1 MIVEKLDNGLSVV
14 IEKRT
19 QTQLAVVNMLYK
31 VGSRNEKP
39 GKTGLAHLLEHL
51 MFEGSKKF
59 PQFDQTIH
67 SLGGENNA
75 YTTNDYT
82 NYYDVI
88 PATNL
93 EKAIEIEADR
103 MFQLQISAKKFKNQQ
118 QVVIEEFKESHLNM
132 PYGMHWHELCK
143 MMYPGHYYEWPVI
156 GSEIEEIASFVLP
169 EVIEFYETYYSPQN
183 AVISVVG
190 NIDEQKTLSLIKQ
203 HFGPIKSSRQIPF
216 LKEGP
221 IMPSKELKTLREEVP
236 QNALYMA
243 FAAPLRYDKSFY
255 TMDLICDILSNGESS
270 RFYDRL
276 YKKQKLFSEI
286 DAYVTANIGPGMLVI
301 EGKLNEEV
309 TLEQASDAIL
319 QEISILH
326 RDGLAAQ
333 ELEKVK
339 NKAESFC
346 VFSNYQLTN
355 RAANLCLFNAYD
367 TIEHLT
373 IEHESYQQITRDD
386 ISNILHNDFLNGR
399 MVELRYEKI

>member
-19 QTQLAVVNMLYK
+19 QTQLAVVNVLYK
-31 VGSRNEKP
+31 VGSRNEKL
-39 GKTGLAHLLEHL
+39 GKTGMAHLLEHL

-67 SLGGENNA
+67 LLGGENNA

-82 NYYDVI
+82 NYYDVL
-88 PATNL
+88 PAENL

-103 MFQLQISAKKFKNQQ
+103 MMHLQISAKKFKNQQ

-132 PYGMHWHELCK
+132 PYGMHWHELCG

-156 GSEIEEIASFVLP
+156 GANIHEIDSFLLP
-169 EVIEFYETYYSPQN
+169 EVIEFYKTYYSPQN
-183 AVISVVG
+183 AVVSVVG
-190 NIDEQKTLSLIKQ
+190 NIDEQKTLSLLKA
-203 HFGPIKSSRQIPF
+203 HFGAIPST
-216 LKEGP
+216 GH
-221 IMPSKELKTLREEVP
+221 IPSLQASALLPTRAQKILREEVP
-236 QNALYMA
+236 QNALFMA
-243 FAAPLRYDKSFY
+243 FAAPMRYDKSFY
-255 TMDLICDILSNGESS
+255 TMDLICDILANGESS
-270 RFYDRL
+270 RFYDKL

-286 DAYVTANIGPGMLVI
+286 DAYVTANIGPGMLII
-301 EGKLNEEV
+301 EGKLHDGV
-309 TLEQASDAIL
+309 SLDQASNAIL
-319 QEISILH
+319 QEINALCQE
-326 RDGLAAQ
+326 GLAPR

-367 TIEHLT
+367 SIEHLT
-373 IEHESYQQITRDD
+373 LEHESYQQITKED
-386 ISNILHNDFLNGR
+386 IRIMLQDYFLHGK